1 MRYVLD
7 TNVVAG
13 LMRGDAPVLARF
25 ERAARRAILVPQPVW
40 AELAYGIERLPP
52 SKRKQRLDAR
62 ARLLREELESPPW
75 TWEVS
80 RAFGSLKASLEARG
94 ERLDDLDVAIAAHAL
109 ALGAVLVTANVK
121 HLGRIEELV
130 VEDWTT

>member
-13 LMRGDAPVLARF
+13 LMRGDPPILARF
-25 ERAARRAILVPQPVW
+25 ERAARRAVLVPQPVW
-40 AELAYGIERLPP
+40 AEIAYGIERLPA

-62 ARLLREELESPPW
+62 AKLLREELESPPW

-80 RAFGSLKASLEARG
+80 RAFGSLKASLETRG
-94 ERLDDLDVAIAAHAL
+94 QRLDDLAIAAHAV

-130 VEDWTT
+130 VEDWTR